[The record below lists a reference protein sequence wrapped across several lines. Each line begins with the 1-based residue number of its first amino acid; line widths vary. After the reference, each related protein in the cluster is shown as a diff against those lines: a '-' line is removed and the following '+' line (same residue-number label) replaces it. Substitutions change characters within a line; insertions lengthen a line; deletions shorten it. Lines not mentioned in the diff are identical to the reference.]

1 MRVILTKED
10 CYCKLVDFY
19 EKVALKAGLIF
30 DDNSLFDCC
39 KILVTKRVQMEISSY
54 YHDEE
59 QISGEYIGTLFACYG
74 PKAILDKNRE
84 TPYIAEVQDG
94 FIVCGE
100 KTEG

>member
-1 MRVILTKED
+1 MRVMLTKED
-10 CYCKLVDFY
+10 CHCKLVDFY
-19 EKVALKAGLIF
+19 EKVAL

-59 QISGEYIGTLFACYG
+59 QISGEYIGTLFAFYG
-74 PKAILDKNRE
+74 PKAILDKNKE